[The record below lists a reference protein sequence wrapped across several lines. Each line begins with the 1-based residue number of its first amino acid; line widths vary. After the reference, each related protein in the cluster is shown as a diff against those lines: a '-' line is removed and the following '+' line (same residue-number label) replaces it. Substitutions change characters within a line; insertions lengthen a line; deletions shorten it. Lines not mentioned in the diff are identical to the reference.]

1 VLRYTVDDKIISLT
15 STFVNSMYHIYTSFQ
30 TVGSLAIRHVT
41 QLNMRFIRWM
51 SNYLPFR

>member
-1 VLRYTVDDKIISLT
+1 
-15 STFVNSMYHIYTSFQ
+15 MYHIYTSFQ